1 MNVYPV
7 KAEAASGQNILIV
20 DPDPQAIADAMRY
33 LGATAVQIH
42 TADENEE
49 ALAKYRVL
57 QPQLVLVD
65 SHVQDAQGLT
75 ALQQILNEDPKAQ
88 VIVSSNEYS
97 TDAAVDAIRSGA
109 VDFVLKPFNG
119 PDFSSRVTRWL
130 GRANRGPRQPKKE
143 ESKVGYKE
151 DYTEA
156 SPPPQWMG
164 LIGASDAMKLL
175 FSRIQRFAPHFRT
188 VLIQGET
195 GTGKELVAR
204 AFHGAGPQ
212 KSKPLVVCNCAAFS
226 ESLIESELFG
236 HVKGAFTG
244 AVQDQPG
251 LVATA
256 DGGTLFLDEIG
267 ELPLHAQAKLLRV
280 LQTGEVRPVGAS
292 KPKIVDL
299 RVVAA
304 TNRDLRRMVM
314 EKTFRE
320 DLYYRL
326 AMLELRLPPLRER
339 QGDIPLLVRHFLR
352 HFGEQFQKPGVS
364 LTPRALRMLEDYAWP
379 GNVRQL
385 ENSIGAAILSAEG
398 DIVDRH
404 DFPPEFENARPSQA
418 DPVSVLTLDEVALRH
433 VRYVLEKVGGNRRR
447 AAELL
452 GISRATLYRLLKEPF
467 EEAS

>member
-1 MNVYPV
+1 MNVSPI
-7 KAEAASGQNILIV
+7 KAETAANPILLVI
-20 DPDPQAIADAMRY
+20 DPDHQAIAS
-33 LGATAVQIH
+33 
-42 TADENEE
+42 
-49 ALAKYRVL
+49 VL
-57 QPQLVLVD
+57 QYLAPIGIHIHSAQTAQAGLSKFHALRPPLVLID
-65 SHVQDAQGLT
+65 SHVDEAGGLAT
-75 ALQQILNEDPKAQ
+75 LQEILLEDPRAQ
-88 VIVSSNEYS
+88 VIVTSSEYS
-97 TDAAVDAIRSGA
+97 TDAAVDAIRGGA
-109 VDFVLKPFNG
+109 VDFLLKPFNG
-119 PDFSSRVTRWL
+119 LDFSKRITKWLSRTHQIPL
-130 GRANRGPRQPKKE
+130 ADPAEGA
-143 ESKVGYKE
+143 
-151 DYTEA
+151 
-156 SPPPQWMG
+156 PPQQWMS

-212 KSKPLVVCNCAAFS
+212 KSKPMVVCNCAAFS
-226 ESLIESELFG
+226 ESLLESELFG

-251 LVATA
+251 LVVSA

-280 LQTGEVRPVGAS
+280 LQTGEVRPVGSA
-292 KPKIVDL
+292 KPRIVDL

-304 TNRDLRRMVM
+304 TNRDLRRMVA

-320 DLYYRL
+320 DLYYRI

-339 QGDIPLLVRHFLR
+339 KGDIPLLVRHFLR
-352 HFGEQFQKPGVS
+352 HFGEQFQKPGVR
-364 LTPRALRMLEDYAWP
+364 LTPRALRMLEEYSWP

-385 ENSIGAAILSAEG
+385 ENSIGAAILSADG

-404 DFPPEFENARPSQA
+404 DFPPEFENGLPSKE
-418 DPVSVLTLDEVALRH
+418 DPDAILTLDEVALRH
-433 VRYVLEKVGGNRRR
+433 VRYVLDKVDGNRRR
-447 AAELL
+447 AADLL
-452 GISRATLYRLLKEPF
+452 GISRATLYRLLKEPL